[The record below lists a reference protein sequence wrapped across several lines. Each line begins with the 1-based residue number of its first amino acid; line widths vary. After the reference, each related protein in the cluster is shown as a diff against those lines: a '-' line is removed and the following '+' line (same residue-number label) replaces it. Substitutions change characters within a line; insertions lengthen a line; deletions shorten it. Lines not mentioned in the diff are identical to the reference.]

1 MKIQEWDIMNALLQE
16 PFVNQRLLAEQ
27 SGHSVGVVNRLIRT
41 LADEGYLDEN
51 MELTKKILTTM
62 LTISVN

>member
-51 MELTKKILTTM
+51 MELTKKY
-62 LTISVN
+62 

>member
-51 MELTKKILTTM
+51 MELTKKNTDNY
-62 LTISVN
+62 VDNQR